1 MRFGDYMTPLRVAGL
16 IAGTLA
22 VAICAF
28 GLSHSHPSQAE
39 ENHSS
44 LAAENAVQSSSSY
57 AIRVETV
64 HPKPGGIARTTSQP
78 GSAHSYESAELYS
91 KVSGYLQTQNVDIG
105 SRVKQGD
112 ILAVIYVPELT
123 KELEYA
129 TAMLQQTKAEVIQM
143 QSRIASSIADQK
155 AAEAYVTQTEAEVQR
170 HEAEMSFREKQYN
183 RIQELSK
190 LNSVEDRLVD
200 EKLDQLHAAEGAV
213 RAAHRAV
220 LTARQQAAADEARVA
235 QARADLVMAQAK
247 VRVAEASLEKAQVMV
262 AYTKITS
269 PYDGVITR
277 RNFYRGAFIRAPD
290 QGGQIPL
297 LCVDRMDL
305 MRVVVQ
311 IPDRE
316 VPYTNPGDKAKVRL
330 DALPDHAFA
339 GQISRVADAEDPET
353 RAMRIEIDLPN
364 PAGLIRDGMYG
375 KVDIELEPAPAGV
388 TISSACL
395 VGNEQHGKS
404 QLFVVKEGKARLRP
418 VNVGKDTGVYVE
430 VLSGLTTADEVI
442 VQPPAGLADG
452 NVVTA
457 APAAQV
463 AETPGH

>member
-1 MRFGDYMTPLRVAGL
+1 MRFAQCLKPLLTPLR
-16 IAGTLA
+16 IAVFGVGTLA
-22 VAICAF
+22 IAVCVF

-39 ENHSS
+39 VSAEENSTQF
-44 LAAENAVQSSSSY
+44 VT
-57 AIRVETV
+57 RVETAR
-64 HPKPGGIARTTSQP
+64 PKPGGIARTTSQP

-91 KVSGYLQTQNVDIG
+91 KVSGFLQTQNVDIG
-105 SRVKQGD
+105 SRVKRGE
-112 ILAVIYVPELT
+112 ILAEINVPELT
-123 KELEYA
+123 KELQYA
-129 TAMLQQTKAEVIQM
+129 GAMLQQSQAEVLQM
-143 QSRIASSIADQK
+143 ESRIKSAIADQK
-155 AAEAYVTQTEAEVQR
+155 AAESYVVQTEAEVQR
-170 HEAEMSFREKQYN
+170 HDAELSFREKQYN
-183 RIQELSK
+183 RILELSK
-190 LNSVEDRLVD
+190 LNSVENRLVD
-200 EKLDQLHAAEGAV
+200 EKLDQMHAAEGAS
-213 RAAHRAV
+213 RAARSAV
-220 LTARQQAAADEARVA
+220 RTAQQQAVADAARVD
-235 QARADLVMAQAK
+235 QARADLLMSQAK

-277 RNFYRGAFIRAPD
+277 RNFYRGAFIRTPD

-297 LCVDRMDL
+297 LCVDRIDL

-316 VPYTNPGDKAKVRL
+316 VPYSNPGDKAKVRL

-364 PAGLIRDGMYG
+364 QAGLIRDGMYG

-395 VGNEQHGKS
+395 VGNEQHGKG
-404 QLFVVKEGKARLRP
+404 QVFVVQQGKARLRP
-418 VNVGKDTGVYVE
+418 VNVGKDTGIYVE

-442 VQPPAGLADG
+442 VQPPAGLTDG
-452 NVVTA
+452 TVVTA
-457 APAAQV
+457 TPAQPMAN
-463 AETPGH
+463 TTGH